1 MLLGGLAGMHGQWWV
16 RAVPPCTL
24 KLTDTCLQLLLVQ
37 GSLQSTSVGLTE
49 FESAV

>member
-1 MLLGGLAGMHGQWWV
+1 MLLGGLAGMHLEWWV

-24 KLTDTCLQLLLVQ
+24 QLMHACLQLLLVQ